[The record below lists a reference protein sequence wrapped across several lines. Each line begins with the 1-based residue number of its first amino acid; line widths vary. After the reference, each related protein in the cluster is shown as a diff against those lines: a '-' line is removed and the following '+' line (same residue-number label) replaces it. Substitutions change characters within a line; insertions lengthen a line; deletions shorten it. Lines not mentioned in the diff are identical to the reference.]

1 MPRGISKK
9 VKIRAEE
16 VARLMRMRGCIA
28 VRHLTEL
35 GFSHTQAESAL
46 KYLVSTGRAV
56 RIRVGRVSLWCY
68 SRKSA
73 ARHVGR
79 LRRALHALICAA
91 RVKYVSPRDALEI
104 IMKNK
109 EARRLF
115 SRYINPRPEDTAAL
129 HFLAGLLTSMYGEPT
144 LCVNRG
150 RTPLFFADCQ
160 RLQPLVWRRQKK
172 EYRSVQVRVEPE
184 LKEALLKAAEA
195 EGVSVS
201 ALVRRAVERLLKRM
215 KPAALHKALELKKR
229 GEERGY
235 AKAL

>member
-16 VARLMRMRGCIA
+16 VVRLMRMRGCIA

-79 LRRALHALICAA
+79 LRRALHALICAT

-109 EARRLF
+109 EAKRLF

-129 HFLAGLLTSMYGEPT
+129 HFLSGLLAFMYGEAA
-144 LCVNRG
+144 LCVNRC
-150 RTPLFFADCQ
+150 RTPLFFVDCQ
-160 RLQPLVWRRQKK
+160 RRLPPLVWRRQKK

-184 LKEALLKAAEA
+184 LKEALLKAASA
-195 EGVSVS
+195 KGVSVS
-201 ALVRRAVERLLKRM
+201 GLVRLAVKRLLERYKTL
-215 KPAALHKALELKKR
+215 LHKSE
-229 GEERGY
+229 GQER
-235 AKAL
+235 